1 MQGFALHRLLGVC
14 EERYYHLSHADDY
27 MCVVQLKN
35 PKMVCM
41 NLTLALD
48 EEKPDPKPQ
57 TVMFNIINVD
67 KAERFCSTVQD
78 ATPK

>member
-1 MQGFALHRLLGVC
+1 MRGFALHRLLGFAKK
-14 EERYYHLSHADDY
+14 RSTASITLTIILL
-27 MCVVQLKN
+27 VQLKN

-57 TVMFNIINVD
+57 TIMFSIGNVD
-67 KAERFCSTVQD
+67 KAERFCSTVDD